1 MATTPPSATTTSTRE
16 QTHIALDKFRA
27 LTESLIEGIQES
39 LQASRPQ
46 RHRSHN
52 YHRSH
57 SKQQGETQQE
67 QQEQPAVTLVKD
79 FSPVIKALTECE
91 KSIRDLVARARR
103 QEQLQLQTDKV
114 KEAVVRNE
122 ERLVVAVFFPAHEVD
137 GCLRRAINKSKFVC
151 GTDEKSGGVN
161 ADTDEKPSSSSS
173 ASSSADANVNS
184 NSNSNMKKACTIDPE
199 SLSSYLSSVRFMAPP
214 SMKLFRYNDGE
225 MEDYSVYS
233 SASVDDEYRDHM
245 ATSTNAD
252 GDSGDGYSGED
263 MVEDM
268 I

>member
-1 MATTPPSATTTSTRE
+1 MATTTTPSTTTTSTRE

-52 YHRSH
+52 YH
-57 SKQQGETQQE
+57 SKHQGETQQE
-67 QQEQPAVTLVKD
+67 QPEQPAVTLVKD

-122 ERLVVAVFFPAHEVD
+122 ERLVAAVFFPAHEVD
-137 GCLRRAINKSKFVC
+137 GRLRRAINKSKFVC

-161 ADTDEKPSSSSS
+161 ADADEKPSSSSS

-184 NSNSNMKKACTIDPE
+184 NLNMKKACTIDPE